1 MKSLPSIRRHG
12 FTLIELLVVIAIIA
26 ILASLLLPALARAR
40 AHANRIK
47 CINNLRQVGLASRL
61 FSNDHGDKYP
71 WQVPPADGGSQDAA
85 NQQAYWHYRTLSNEL
100 VTPKILI
107 CASDSSRAPATAF
120 DAMLDASLS
129 YSVGYDAREEKPQ
142 SILAAD
148 RNTSD
153 TANNDPCSSFTGAM
167 ASQINITT
175 TWSSALHVNGG
186 NLALGDGSTQKVSTQ
201 GLQNQ
206 ARGADEDNAN
216 NHVRVPQ

>member
-1 MKSLPSIRRHG
+1 MKSLPSLRRHG

-26 ILASLLLPALARAR
+26 ILASLLLPALAKSK
-40 AHANRIK
+40 AHAYRIK
-47 CINNLRQVGLASRL
+47 CINNMRQVGLASRL

-71 WQVPPADGGSQDAA
+71 WQVSPGEGGSMDAA
-85 NQQAYWHYRTLSNEL
+85 NQQAYWHYRALSNEL
-100 VTPKILI
+100 VTPKILL
-107 CASDSSRAPATAF
+107 CASDSGRSAATTF
-120 DAMLDASLS
+120 DVMLDAHLS

-153 TANNDPCSSFTGAM
+153 TANGSTCGSFTGAM

-175 TWSSALHVNGG
+175 TWSSALHVNAG
-186 NLALGDGSTQKVSTQ
+186 NLALGDGSTQKVTTQ
-201 GLQNQ
+201 GLQNH
-206 ARGADEDNAN
+206 AKVADEDNAN